1 MPRRFLISFA
11 LVAVGL
17 TSSAAQAGT
26 YDLNLSSLGR
36 VEGGAPIGDDAAF
49 RSVASEL
56 GVLMAPKPVD
66 SADSL
71 GLSAFAISAD
81 FSLNTISNNAAYWQ
95 TATGK
100 TDLNKAAST
109 MQVMGRKGL
118 WPGVEVGAGATHLF
132 NSRMWTFGGY
142 GKVAL
147 HEGFHHLPIP
157 SIALRGM
164 FSRLVGAQDMNM
176 TTASVDVSVSHVFG
190 VGKTFNITPYV
201 GYQALFIFARSGV
214 LDVTPGSDEFLMP
227 TGESNEFVF
236 KDSGAIVRH
245 RPFLGARFIFS
256 VMRIMV
262 EAMIVPGG
270 GSTGDIDGVAVDDNA
285 GLQQQYTISLGL
297 DF

>member
-1 MPRRFLISFA
+1 MQSGGVP
-11 LVAVGL
+11 VGN
-17 TSSAAQAGT
+17 
-26 YDLNLSSLGR
+26 D
-36 VEGGAPIGDDAAF
+36 VAF
-49 RSVASEL
+49 RTLSSEL
-56 GVLMAPKPVD
+56 GVVMAPQPVD
-66 SADSL
+66 TADSL
-71 GLSAFAISAD
+71 GLSAFAVSAD
-81 FSLNTISNNAAYWQ
+81 LTINTINTENWA
-95 TATGK
+95 TATNSSEPSGVAPS
-100 TDLNKAAST
+100 L
-109 MQVMGRKGL
+109 QIMGRKGL
-118 WPGVEVGAGATHLF
+118 WPGLEIGAGATHLF
-132 NSRMWTFGGY
+132 DSRMWALGGY
-142 GKVAL
+142 VKASF
-147 HEGFHHLPIP
+147 HEGFHHMPIP
-157 SIALRGM
+157 SIAARGT

-176 TTASVDVSVSHVFG
+176 TTAAVDVSISHVFG
-190 VGKTFNITPYV
+190 IGKTFNITPYV